1 MFYDCRGRHARVNV
15 NYISDS
21 DVQVIHQ
28 SSKKRDFKQ
37 CEEKK
42 KPDLNVKGDTE
53 VRRSPRKHQSS
64 EYEITIFG
72 NNTLT
77 L

>member
-1 MFYDCRGRHARVNV
+1 MFYDCRGRRAKANV

-21 DVQVIHQ
+21 DVQVIDQ
-28 SSKKRDFKQ
+28 SSKKRPLNSVKK
-37 CEEKK
+37 KK

-53 VRRSPRKHQSS
+53 CRRSPRKHQSS